1 MKAFLEDP
9 ALLVGLPLLLLGLL
23 GLGMAGLTMLAPQPS
38 GAAVV
43 RHRGHPGPEEY
54 VRVGLTLG
62 AITAVEVII
71 YYFNIPRALFVSMLM
86 ALSLTKFMIV
96 VMWFM
101 HLKFDSRL
109 LSTVFATGL
118 LAAMA
123 VFTVV
128 LVTLGANIV

>member
-1 MKAFLEDP
+1 MKAFFEDP

-23 GLGMAGLTMLAPQPS
+23 GLGMAGLTLLAPQPS
-38 GAAVV
+38 GGAVV
-43 RHRGHPGPEEY
+43 RHAEHPGPEEY

-62 AITAVEVII
+62 AITAVEVVI
-71 YYFNIPRALFVSMLM
+71 YYFSIPRALFISMLM
-86 ALSLTKFMIV
+86 ALSLTKFTIV
-96 VMWFM
+96 LMWFM
-101 HLKFDSRL
+101 HLKFDNRL